1 MLYIALS
8 AIVTNEG
15 TRMAIYKTRWFA
27 RWARKE
33 GLSDGMLREAVEEM
47 SNGLFEADLGGDLL
61 KKRIARP
68 GHGKR
73 GGYRTLVA
81 TNRGSRWIFV
91 YGFAKNARSNIDP
104 DEEAALKKLAAT
116 LLKLTPAALTKAQA
130 AVEIIEVNGH
140 A

>member
-1 MLYIALS
+1 
-8 AIVTNEG
+8 
-15 TRMAIYKTRWFA
+15 MAIYKTGWFA

-33 GLSDGMLREAVEEM
+33 GLSDKALREALDEM
-47 SNGLFEADLGGDLL
+47 AQGLFEADLGGDLL

-68 GHGKR
+68 GQGKS

-81 TNRGSRWIFV
+81 TNRSSRWIFV

-116 LLKLTPAALTKAQA
+116 LLKLTPAALTKAQTA
-130 AVEIIEVNGH
+130 GEIIEVSDH

>member
-1 MLYIALS
+1 M
-8 AIVTNEG
+8 G
-15 TRMAIYKTRWFA
+15 IYKTRWFA

-33 GLSDGMLREAVEEM
+33 GLSDKSLQGAVDEM
-47 SNGLFEADLGGDLL
+47 GQGLFEADLGGDLL

-68 GHGKR
+68 GQGKS

-116 LLKLTPAALTKAQA
+116 LLKLTPAALAKARVA
-130 AVEIIEVNGH
+130 GEIIEVNGH

>member
-1 MLYIALS
+1 
-8 AIVTNEG
+8 
-15 TRMAIYKTRWFA
+15 MAQ
-27 RWARKE
+27 
-33 GLSDGMLREAVEEM
+33 
-47 SNGLFEADLGGDLL
+47 GLFEADLGSDLL

-68 GHGKR
+68 GQGKS

-104 DEEAALKKLAAT
+104 DEEASLKKLAAT
-116 LLKLTPAALTKAQA
+116 LLKLTSTRALASATAG
-130 AVEIIEVNGH
+130 EIIEVNGH

>member
-1 MLYIALS
+1 
-8 AIVTNEG
+8 
-15 TRMAIYKTRWFA
+15 MAVYKTRWFA

-33 GLSDGMLREAVEEM
+33 GLSDTALRGAVEEM
-47 SNGLFEADLGGDLL
+47 AKGLFDADLGGDLL

-68 GHGKR
+68 GEGKR

-81 TNRGSRWIFV
+81 TNRGNRWIFV
-91 YGFAKNARSNIDP
+91 YGFAKNARSNIDL

-116 LLKLTPAALTKAQA
+116 LLKFTPAVLAKAQA
-130 AVEIIEVNGH
+130 AGEIIEVNDH

>member
-1 MLYIALS
+1 MS
-8 AIVTNEG
+8 
-15 TRMAIYKTRWFA
+15 MAIYKTRWFA

-33 GLSDGMLREAVEEM
+33 GLSDKALRGAVEEM
-47 SNGLFEADLGGDLL
+47 ANGLFEADLGGDLV

-68 GHGKR
+68 GHGKS

-81 TNRGSRWIFV
+81 TNRGNRWIFV
-91 YGFAKNARSNIDP
+91 YGFAKSARSNIAP

-116 LLKLTPAALTKAQA
+116 LLKLTPAALTKAQTA
-130 AVEIIEVNGH
+130 GEIIEVNGH